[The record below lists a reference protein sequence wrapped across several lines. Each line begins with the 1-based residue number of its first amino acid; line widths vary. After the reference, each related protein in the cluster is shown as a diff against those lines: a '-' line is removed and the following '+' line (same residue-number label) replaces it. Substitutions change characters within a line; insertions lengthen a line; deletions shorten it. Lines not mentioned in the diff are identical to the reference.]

1 MKKDRILFF
10 FNDNTTAF
18 ISEHRNDDAKK
29 LALQGG
35 KFPKVDMPATL
46 DQIQGWQTALRKLP
60 SWAATE
66 GIVYPPHLNM
76 EQCSSEPTAIYK
88 ASICANSMES
98 SARQL
103 LIDLTGGFGVDFSF
117 MSRDFKRATY
127 VERDSRLCAIAS
139 HNFDAL
145 GLKNAS
151 VANVDAEEFLNTR
164 NDGGGIDG
172 TLIYIDP
179 ARRGSHGQKVYKI
192 TDCEPDVIGLLP
204 QLSAVAGQALIKLSP
219 MLDWHEA
226 VGEINRQQQRLR
238 VVGVHIVSVGN
249 ECKELLIML
258 KGNAMADD
266 GIPVHCVNDG
276 TDFVFIYP
284 NKQQSVAKN
293 AIGKGIGNGGFL
305 YEPNASIMK
314 AGCFGEVAVRFH
326 VSPISD
332 NTHLFTSDTDIPAF
346 PGRRFQI
353 IGISSMNKKDLRQ
366 AMAGISRANV
376 AVRNFPMSAEA
387 LKKRLKVSD
396 GGDIYIFGTTL
407 ADGSHVIIKTKK
419 SA

>member
-1 MKKDRILFF
+1 MIF
-10 FNDNTTAF
+10 FNDTTTAF
-18 ISEHRNDDAKK
+18 ICEHRNDDAKK

-35 KFPKVDMPATL
+35 KFPQVDMPAAL

-76 EQCSSEPTAIYK
+76 EQCSSEPTAMYK
-88 ASICANSMES
+88 AGICANSMES

-117 MSRDFKRATY
+117 MSRAFKRATY
-127 VERDSRLCAIAS
+127 VERNSRLCAIAN

-145 GLKNAS
+145 GLKNTS
-151 VANVDAEEFLNTR
+151 VANADAEEFLNTL
-164 NDGGGIDG
+164 NGDGGIDG
-172 TLIYIDP
+172 ILIYIDP

-192 TDCEPDVIGLLP
+192 TDCEPDVLGLLP
-204 QLSAVAGQALIKLSP
+204 QLSAVAGQVLIKLSP

-238 VVGVHIVSVGN
+238 VAGVHIVAVGN

-258 KGNAMADD
+258 KGNAMADGG
-266 GIPVHCVNDG
+266 GITVHCVNDG
-276 TDFVFIYP
+276 TDFAFIYP
-284 NKQQSVAKN
+284 SQRQSATKN
-293 AIGKGIGNGGFL
+293 AIGKSIGTGGFL

-314 AGCFGEVAVRFH
+314 AGCFGEVAARFH

-332 NTHLFTSDTDIPAF
+332 NTHLFTSDTNIPAF
-346 PGRRFQI
+346 PGRRFRI
-353 IGISSMNKKDLRQ
+353 LGISSMNKKDLKQ

-387 LKKRLKVSD
+387 LKKRLKVGD